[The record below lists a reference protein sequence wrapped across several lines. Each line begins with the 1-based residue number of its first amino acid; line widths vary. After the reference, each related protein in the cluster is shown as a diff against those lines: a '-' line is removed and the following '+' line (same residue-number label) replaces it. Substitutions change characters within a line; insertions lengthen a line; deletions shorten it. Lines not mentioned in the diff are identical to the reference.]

1 MALRTTTT
9 SSQRSTTALTSTRG
23 RGAIVRKTALQSAV
37 GGQGTSAVLAVTRPA
52 TVGANLGESFVFG
65 SSYPR
70 RRWSWKRRSERVLSR
85 RSVVET
91 REQIADSGRALVG
104 RGASSWPGVR
114 ASTPLGRSSLWAR

>member
-52 TVGANLGESFVFG
+52 TVGANLGESFVVG

-70 RRWSWKRRSERVLSR
+70 RRW
-85 RSVVET
+85 T
-91 REQIADSGRALVG
+91 RAVFGAELGRIAGAAHDGGRAYDVSRTLEWFL
-104 RGASSWPGVR
+104 GARLR
-114 ASTPLGRSSLWAR
+114 AIRRVVCGDRL